1 MKRPVVLLMLCLL
14 AGLRAWWRLHGI
26 QATPMTPIVAHE
38 MADPKT
44 TAEPAHSVAD
54 SVSPPT
60 AGTSSPQPSS
70 SRPPAAEGPTGPRYK
85 RAYLLSLDQGALA
98 YVDAQDIEG
107 DFAPKRG
114 REEIWSNMLRC
125 RLLSE
130 TNAVLAEELLP
141 APDQVCQVLD
151 PRSPDGKPVNFTNP
165 GPTVFQ
171 VRLRRVKGARRLEIF
186 RIQNPGPPVTESLL
200 GSLTLPPP

>member
-1 MKRPVVLLMLCLL
+1 MKRPVVLLVLCLL
-14 AGLRAWWRLHGI
+14 AGLLAWWRLHGI
-26 QATPMTPIVAHE
+26 QATQEVARE
-38 MADPKT
+38 MADPQA
-44 TAEPAHSVAD
+44 TAKQADSVAD
-54 SVSPPT
+54 AVSPPT
-60 AGTSSPQPSS
+60 AGTSSPPPSS
-70 SRPPAAEGPTGPRYK
+70 GRPPTAEGPTGPRFK
-85 RAYLLSLDQGALA
+85 RAYILSLDQGALA

-114 REEIWSNMLRC
+114 REEVWSNMLRC
-125 RLLSE
+125 RLMSE
-130 TNAVLAEELLP
+130 SNAVLAEELLP

-171 VRLRRVKGARRLEIF
+171 VRLPRVKGARRLEIF

-200 GSLTLPPP
+200 GSLNLP